1 MVKRSS
7 RSIEE
12 EDQEEIKLSGDMWIF
27 IEARNLS
34 NFKEI
39 LQGTLLVLILIT
51 IGL

>member
-12 EDQEEIKLSGDMWIF
+12 EDQEEIKLSGDTLIS
-27 IEARNLS
+27 IEVGSLN

-39 LQGTLLVLILIT
+39 LQGTL
-51 IGL
+51 